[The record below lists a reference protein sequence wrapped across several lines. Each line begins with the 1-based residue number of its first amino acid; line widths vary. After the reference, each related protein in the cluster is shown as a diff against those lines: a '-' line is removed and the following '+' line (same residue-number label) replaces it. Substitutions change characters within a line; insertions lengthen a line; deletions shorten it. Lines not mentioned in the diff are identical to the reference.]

1 MRIDICLRGQDR
13 VRERERI
20 SSVMWQKLHKDI
32 YLVFLWDWS
41 RTPLGEHDQ
50 SVLRGDVMQCD
61 SLAYTKAKANNGT
74 VQNTPQGVL
83 QLSWRWKKRK
93 KYIDYLK
100 ATEYNLFVSLFFLR
114 NFSWSVDLLG
124 NGPSCHWMGRLEI
137 HVANKGV
144 VLPRQKLFISLAESC
159 CCQESVLLGWNK
171 SSSWFR
177 DNLPL

>member
-1 MRIDICLRGQDR
+1 MWPRQGEGEKENFKCYVTKTAQRHILGFPVGLKQNSAGRTWSKCAAGWRYA
-13 VRERERI
+13 
-20 SSVMWQKLHKDI
+20 MWQPRI
-32 YLVFLWDWS
+32 YKS
-41 RTPLGEHDQ
+41 KGQQRHH
-50 SVLRGDVMQCD
+50 
-61 SLAYTKAKANNGT
+61 TKHTTGGASALLE
-74 VQNTPQGVL
+74 VI
-83 QLSWRWKKRK
+83 KKK

-159 CCQESVLLGWNK
+159 CGQESVLLGWNK
-171 SSSWFR
+171 SSMWFQ